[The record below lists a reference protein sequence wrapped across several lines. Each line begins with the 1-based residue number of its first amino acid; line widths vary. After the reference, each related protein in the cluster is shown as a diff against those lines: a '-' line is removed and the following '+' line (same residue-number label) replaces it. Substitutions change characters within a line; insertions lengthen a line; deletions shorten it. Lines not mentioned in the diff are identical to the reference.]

1 MDGIEITLEW
11 DAPEITMN
19 DKAKELLK
27 KEFQHNWEK
36 AIVAKSLAH
45 QSPTKKK
52 EFLWAG
58 SRAIGYREC
67 CIIVLALSPG
77 GDYIVA
83 TGEVDQW
90 AAEIELKYGLQLICS

>member
-1 MDGIEITLEW
+1 MDGIEITLKW
-11 DAPEITMN
+11 TAPEITMN
-19 DKAKELLK
+19 DKAKESLK
-27 KEFQHNWEK
+27 KEFQHHWEK

-67 CIIVLALSPG
+67 CISVLTLAPG
-77 GDYIVA
+77 GDYIIA

-90 AAEIELKYGLQLICS
+90 AAEIELKYGLQLI